1 MPRTSSPTA
10 VAIYARISSD
20 PGETRL
26 GVARQEQDCRA
37 LAERKG
43 WPVVHVYVD
52 NDISAATG
60 KARPGYTALLKAVE
74 FGAVDAVIAWDLD
87 RLHRRPIEL
96 EEFFAVCDK
105 AGVRHLA
112 TVGGDVD
119 LSTGDG
125 MLVARIKGAV
135 AAEEIAKIRRRAKR
149 KKLELAERGLP
160 SGGGRR
166 PFGFAD
172 DGMTHVPDEADAIR
186 AMAARV
192 IAGEPVHAIVRDLN
206 AEGPSTVCGGIWR
219 TNLVRQILKAPRTA
233 GLRQHEGSVVGDAAW
248 EPILDRATW
257 ERVRRILTDPNRRVN
272 KDARS
277 YLLSG
282 GISFCGKCGA
292 RLVGKPNHSNAPSYL
307 CFTGNRGCG
316 GTLIGAVPLEELVTE
331 AVFAVLD
338 TPELSRAMTT
348 PRVDPTD
355 DEHVIIEAEAKLE
368 ELAEAWAANEITRAE
383 WMAARKAIDAR
394 LDAAKRRVSAVSHS
408 AALTGFASGGALR
421 DAWPTLTFERKR
433 AILSTVIDQVT
444 IGPARRGYNKFDP
457 SRVSITWKA

>member
-1 MPRTSSPTA
+1 VPRTSSPTA

-233 GLRQHEGSVVGDAAW
+233 GLRQHEGSRVGANPRQGNMGA
-248 EPILDRATW
+248 RATHPDRPQPPGEQGRPLVPAQRRHLVLW
-257 ERVRRILTDPNRRVN
+257 EVWGEARRQAQPQQR
-272 KDARS
+272 
-277 YLLSG
+277 
-282 GISFCGKCGA
+282 
-292 RLVGKPNHSNAPSYL
+292 
-307 CFTGNRGCG
+307 
-316 GTLIGAVPLEELVTE
+316 
-331 AVFAVLD
+331 
-338 TPELSRAMTT
+338 
-348 PRVDPTD
+348 
-355 DEHVIIEAEAKLE
+355 
-368 ELAEAWAANEITRAE
+368 
-383 WMAARKAIDAR
+383 
-394 LDAAKRRVSAVSHS
+394 
-408 AALTGFASGGALR
+408 
-421 DAWPTLTFERKR
+421 
-433 AILSTVIDQVT
+433 TVISLLH
-444 IGPARRGYNKFDP
+444 G
-457 SRVSITWKA
+457 